1 MHASFLI
8 AMNMNAFYKYHYT
21 MIDTSYKIF
30 IIIKPNIILNNKIV
44 RNGKQFKR
52 YQQMSIS

>member
-1 MHASFLI
+1 MCNEHKRI
-8 AMNMNAFYKYHYT
+8 YKRHYT